1 MIYKEIIEQNF
12 NRIYN
17 EIASNSL
24 ILFGSDV
31 VEESVK
37 VKNPSRNL
45 ELIIRTQSDG
55 GHAGNNIIHGAAL
68 KLKIENKKF
77 TDLFVVKQK
86 DGTYKCVI
94 DRKEKNSDKI
104 STMVKYKVARK
115 FIEKN
120 AETIVKIYNSTE
132 GSKNWNRYI
141 NELKESNPEFKY
153 SK

>member
-45 ELIIRTQSDG
+45 ELTIRTQSDG

-77 TDLFVVKQK
+77 TDLFIVKQK

-94 DRKEKNSDKI
+94 DRKEKDADKI
-104 STMVKYKVARK
+104 STMIKYKVARK

-120 AETIVKIYNSTE
+120 A
-132 GSKNWNRYI
+132 
-141 NELKESNPEFKY
+141 
-153 SK
+153 